1 MPFTLHPY
9 HRVPTQYFT
18 STLRMLRIAIVTTIC
33 FLFGSSLVNADEP
46 LTSRDR
52 KSFKTVPFNP
62 APSEAQRHELE
73 RAIALCVKTVE
84 REVPG
89 NHFEAIADSGLVNI
103 AGIDRGRFTFWKC
116 MSENGHQLAPNN
128 K

>member
-1 MPFTLHPY
+1 MTVTHEHCHSFP
-9 HRVPTQYFT
+9 VGNFT
-18 STLRMLRIAIVTTIC
+18 SAQRMLRIAIVATIC

-89 NHFEAIADSGLVNI
+89 SHFEATADSGLVNI

-116 MSENGHQLAPNN
+116 MSENGHPLTPI
-128 K
+128 KK